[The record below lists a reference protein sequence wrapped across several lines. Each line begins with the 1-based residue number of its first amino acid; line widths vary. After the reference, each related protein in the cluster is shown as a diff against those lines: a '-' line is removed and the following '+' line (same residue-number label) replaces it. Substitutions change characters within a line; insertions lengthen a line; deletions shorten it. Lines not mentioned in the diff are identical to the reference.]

1 MNLQLQL
8 NRNSPAPNHPT
19 PAPNPHNPP
28 DPRDPTHLPPGG
40 LPRTMEGKA
49 GPMQISGSS
58 NTTTSAQAVHDAFQR
73 NAERAERLAD
83 AENNPQLEKDLA
95 ELPSDAQNVAIQT
108 KAIKARDE
116 MLGDLLDVLA

>member
-1 MNLQLQL
+1 
-8 NRNSPAPNHPT
+8 
-19 PAPNPHNPP
+19 
-28 DPRDPTHLPPGG
+28 
-40 LPRTMEGKA
+40 
-49 GPMQISGSS
+49 MQISGSF
-58 NTTTSAQAVHDAFQR
+58 NTSSAQAVHDAFTR

-108 KAIKARDE
+108 KAIKAKDE